1 MGRTRAAATGRP
13 ALAMAALLLSGCT
26 MWIDHFVFFPDR
38 QVGPP
43 PAGVEERFFLT
54 EDGQRLHAWY
64 VRPRDGG
71 TVLLWS
77 HGNAGNIDSR
87 RPLLLALAARGL
99 GVLAYDYRGYGRSE
113 GSPSERG
120 VYLDATAAFDDLV
133 ARGTDPA
140 TIACFG
146 ESLGGAVSIEVAT
159 RRRCGAIIAV
169 STFTRLADVAR
180 RHYGPLGSL
189 AGDRFDSLA
198 RLSRLSAPVLVAHG
212 DQDEIVPF
220 ELGVRRR
227 EVAGGDELGARGPGA
242 GDQDEQRH
250 GQDSG
255 RQSSCPSH
263 SRTSSPPPRGPRR

>member
-1 MGRTRAAATGRP
+1 MGMRRAAATGLP
-13 ALAMAALLLSGCT
+13 ALAMAALLLTGCT
-26 MWIDHFVFFPDR
+26 MWIDHFVFLPDR
-38 QVGPP
+38 RVGPP
-43 PAGVEERFFLT
+43 PAGVEERFIVT
-54 EDGQRLHAWY
+54 EDGWRLHAWY
-64 VRPRDGG
+64 VAPRDGG
-71 TVLLWS
+71 PVLLWS

-87 RPLLLALAARGL
+87 QALLPALAARGL

-133 ARGTDPA
+133 ARGIDPV

-159 RRRCGAIIAV
+159 RRRCGAVIAV

-198 RLSRLSAPVLVAHG
+198 RLSRVSAPVFVAHG
-212 DQDEIVPF
+212 DRDEIVPF
-220 ELGVRRR
+220 EQGERLFAAARPPKRFFRIAGADHNEALGHPGLLDAIAEFTR
-227 EVAGGDELGARGPGA
+227 EAVAGRRPG
-242 GDQDEQRH
+242 
-250 GQDSG
+250 
-255 RQSSCPSH
+255 
-263 SRTSSPPPRGPRR
+263 